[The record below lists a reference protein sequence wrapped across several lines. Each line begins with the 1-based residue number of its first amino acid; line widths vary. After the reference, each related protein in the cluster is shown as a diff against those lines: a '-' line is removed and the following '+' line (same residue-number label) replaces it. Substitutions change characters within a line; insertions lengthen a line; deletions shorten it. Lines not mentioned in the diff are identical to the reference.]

1 MFVRYACGCVGL
13 HLVNGESVSDVVV
26 QFCDDDRFGGL
37 GFVARDMSDKGH
49 EPLSPGDADR
59 LTRRISTY
67 VAWGQEFETMARA
80 FVRVG
85 GAR

>member
-1 MFVRYACGCVGL
+1 MFVRYSCGCIGL
-13 HLVNGESVSDVVV
+13 HLVNGDSASDVVV
-26 QFCDDDRFGGL
+26 QFCDSDSSGL
-37 GFVARDMSDKGH
+37 GFVARDMSGKGH

-67 VAWGQEFETMARA
+67 VAWGQEFENMARA